1 MRGLIPSRLCFL
13 YMLNLFHSY
22 KQKHYEVVH
31 KFGELVYRFR
41 IYIAAMERLNIA
53 SRLKFL
59 EDKLAEAQKHIRAIS
74 NYLQVDILEV
84 NCKKRRK
91 L

>member
-1 MRGLIPSRLCFL
+1 MID
-13 YMLNLFHSY
+13 LFHSY

-41 IYIAAMERLNIA
+41 IYIAAIERFNITSRLN
-53 SRLKFL
+53 FL
-59 EDKLAEAQKHIRAIS
+59 EDKLTEAQKNIRAIS
-74 NYLQVDILEV
+74 NYLQVDILED
-84 NCKKRRK
+84 NCKKRRR

>member
-1 MRGLIPSRLCFL
+1 MID
-13 YMLNLFHSY
+13 LFHSY
-22 KQKHYEVVH
+22 KQKHYEVAH
-31 KFGELVYRFR
+31 TFGELVYRFR

-53 SRLKFL
+53 SRLKLL
-59 EDKLAEAQKHIRAIS
+59 EDKSAEAQKNIRAIS
-74 NYLQVDILEV
+74 NYLHVDILED